1 MPKTA
6 QKKELNE
13 LAEELIKTN
22 IFIDAI
28 QLEIGDIDT
37 TSVYNHDETSQFVNY
52 EVDGNLNGL
61 VFAGWGESYQRMIRE
76 NTECITVHHFVS
88 FGGDIAMCHI
98 IFKRKSI
105 SARMTPK
112 EAAEW
117 IPSFLISTNDS
128 GSQVHST
135 LLSAYQMF
143 DCCLDQNN
151 IKQPLVFLSDGHSSK
166 FDSDVL
172 TFLWDKNIRL
182 FITPLDITGVTH
194 PHKKTEV

>member
-61 VFAGWGESYQRMIRE
+61 VFAG
-76 NTECITVHHFVS
+76 
-88 FGGDIAMCHI
+88 
-98 IFKRKSI
+98 
-105 SARMTPK
+105 
-112 EAAEW
+112 
-117 IPSFLISTNDS
+117 
-128 GSQVHST
+128 
-135 LLSAYQMF
+135 
-143 DCCLDQNN
+143 
-151 IKQPLVFLSDGHSSK
+151 
-166 FDSDVL
+166 
-172 TFLWDKNIRL
+172 
-182 FITPLDITGVTH
+182 
-194 PHKKTEV
+194 